1 MQFFGEVG
9 GRAVVEDDSVSV
21 VEFVLDRE
29 QVVRAV
35 KGEVGS
41 LLEVLAEQ
49 AVGVLVRAALPGSA
63 CLASRSGRTLK

>member
-1 MQFFGEVG
+1 M
-9 GRAVVEDDSVSV
+9 SV

-35 KGEVGS
+35 NGEVGS